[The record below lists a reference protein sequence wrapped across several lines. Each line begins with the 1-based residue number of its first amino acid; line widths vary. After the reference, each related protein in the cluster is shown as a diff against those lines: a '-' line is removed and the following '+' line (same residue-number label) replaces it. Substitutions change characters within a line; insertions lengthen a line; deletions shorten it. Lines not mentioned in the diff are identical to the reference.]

1 MDRCVSVSSGTPNT
15 CRSVQSSDGCSS
27 DLRVR
32 AANFALQDGL
42 VSVLH
47 GSAQTAAVPPRESR
61 IDAAAQRFQL
71 ESAIMTYRPKDLTA
85 AELDQ
90 LHALDNALR
99 FARSQLSPDITAQ
112 RLLILICVY
121 FNQGLSQREL
131 LTKLES
137 TSITALSRN
146 LADLSVWTTRK
157 NEGPGLIELRAD
169 PMNLRVK
176 RVFLTTAGE
185 KFVRRWLAAGAK
197 AHTAS
202 RRTRKQT
209 APER

>member
-1 MDRCVSVSSGTPNT
+1 MPKRPNKP
-15 CRSVQSSDGCSS
+15 S
-27 DLRVR
+27 
-32 AANFALQDGL
+32 
-42 VSVLH
+42 
-47 GSAQTAAVPPRESR
+47 P
-61 IDAAAQRFQL
+61 
-71 ESAIMTYRPKDLTA
+71 
-85 AELDQ
+85 AEVDQ

-99 FARSQLSPDITAQ
+99 FARSHLSPDVTAQ

-146 LADLSVWTTRK
+146 LADLSSWTTRK
-157 NEGPGLIELRAD
+157 KEGPGLIELRPD

-176 RVFLTTAGE
+176 RVYLTSAGQA
-185 KFVRRWLAAGAK
+185 FVKRLLAAGAK

-202 RRTRKQT
+202 RKRQT
-209 APER
+209 KSVA

>member
-1 MDRCVSVSSGTPNT
+1 M
-15 CRSVQSSDGCSS
+15 
-27 DLRVR
+27 
-32 AANFALQDGL
+32 ANPL
-42 VSVLH
+42 
-47 GSAQTAAVPPRESR
+47 
-61 IDAAAQRFQL
+61 
-71 ESAIMTYRPKDLTA
+71 KDLTA
-85 AELDQ
+85 PELDQ

-99 FARSQLSPDITAQ
+99 FARSHLSADITAQ

-146 LADLSVWTTRK
+146 LADLSAWTTRK
-157 NEGPGLIELRAD
+157 KEGPGLIELRSD

-176 RVFLTTAGE
+176 RVFLTAAGM

-202 RRTRKQT
+202 SRKRKKSPP
-209 APER
+209 AR

>member
-1 MDRCVSVSSGTPNT
+1 
-15 CRSVQSSDGCSS
+15 
-27 DLRVR
+27 
-32 AANFALQDGL
+32 
-42 VSVLH
+42 
-47 GSAQTAAVPPRESR
+47 
-61 IDAAAQRFQL
+61 
-71 ESAIMTYRPKDLTA
+71 MTNQIRDLTA
-85 AELDQ
+85 PELDQ

-99 FARSQLSPDITAQ
+99 FARSHLSADVTAQ

-146 LADLSVWTTRK
+146 LADLSAWTTRK
-157 NEGPGLIELRAD
+157 KEGPDLIELRSD

-176 RVFLTTAGE
+176 RVFLTSAGM
-185 KFVRRWLAAGAK
+185 KFVRRWLAASAN

-202 RRTRKQT
+202 GRKRKKS
-209 APER
+209 AAAR

>member
-1 MDRCVSVSSGTPNT
+1 M
-15 CRSVQSSDGCSS
+15 
-27 DLRVR
+27 
-32 AANFALQDGL
+32 A
-42 VSVLH
+42 
-47 GSAQTAAVPPRESR
+47 
-61 IDAAAQRFQL
+61 
-71 ESAIMTYRPKDLTA
+71 YRLKDLTS

-99 FARSQLSPDITAQ
+99 FARSHLSADVTAQ

-131 LTKLES
+131 LNKLES

-146 LADLSVWTTRK
+146 LADLSAWTTRK
-157 NEGPGLIELRAD
+157 SEGPGLIELRGD

-176 RVFLTTAGE
+176 QVFLTRDGE

-197 AHTAS
+197 GQVAS
-202 RRTRKQT
+202 QKKRKKKVS
-209 APER
+209 